1 MQNGLEDALVRDDQ
15 RLLDVLWAIERSS
28 MSVALVVDA
37 DRRLRGLFTDGDV
50 RRLIL
55 RGVTVDSPL
64 NAHIKST
71 FVSVGPEAGR
81 AEVLE
86 LMKARQLGQVPIVD
100 QRGTL
105 VGLHRL
111 HDLIGVALRPNMAVI
126 MAGGRGTRL
135 LPLTERVPKP
145 MLTVAG
151 RPILERLVLHL
162 MSNGIRHITLAIN
175 YLGHVI
181 EEHFGDGSAFGCHI
195 EYLRETKPLGTGGAL
210 SLLAERPQHP
220 FIVMNGDLVTQANL
234 GSMLDFH
241 ARGGQSA
248 TMGIRRYHHTI
259 PFGCVRLAGD
269 RITACEEKPQ
279 LQETI
284 NTGMYVLSPEM
295 LDLIPRD
302 TDFGMPSL
310 FQMALDAGKV
320 LRAFPFEDEWIDVG
334 RKSELAR
341 AVGADDETAESGGL
355 AAAAG
360 VPVATNDSAS
370 GGYKA

>member
-1 MQNGLEDALVRDDQ
+1 MQIGLEDALVRDDQ
-15 RLLDVLWAIERSS
+15 RLLDVLWALERGSLS
-28 MSVALVVDA
+28 IALVVDNNK
-37 DRRLRGLFTDGDV
+37 RLRGLFTDGDL

-55 RGVTVDSPL
+55 RGVAVDSPL
-64 NAHIKST
+64 FPHIKSS
-71 FVSVGPEAGR
+71 FVSVGPDAGR

-100 QRGTL
+100 QTGTL
-105 VGLHRL
+105 LGLHRL
-111 HDLIGVALRPNMAVI
+111 HDLIGVALRPNRAVI

-135 LPLTERVPKP
+135 LPLTERIPKP

-162 MSNGIRHITLAIN
+162 MSFGIRHITLSIN

-181 EEHFGDGSAFGCHI
+181 EEHFGDGSTLGCHI

-241 ARGGQSA
+241 ARGGQSG
-248 TMGIRRYHHTI
+248 TMGIRRYQHTI
-259 PFGCVRLAGD
+259 PFGCVRLNGD

-284 NTGMYVLSPEM
+284 NTGMYVLSPDM
-295 LDLIPRD
+295 LDLIPREV
-302 TDFGMPSL
+302 DFGMPAL
-310 FQMALDAGKV
+310 FQAALTEGKL

-334 RKSELAR
+334 QKSELAR
-341 AVGADDETAESGGL
+341 AVGEPDGDTIPES
-355 AAAAG
+355 
-360 VPVATNDSAS
+360 VSAS

>member
-1 MQNGLEDALVRDDQ
+1 MQNGLEDSLVRDDQ
-15 RLLDVLWAIERSS
+15 RLLDVLWALERG
-28 MSVALVVDA
+28 ALGIGLVVDHNN
-37 DRRLRGLFTDGDV
+37 RLRGLFTDGDL

-55 RGVTVDSPL
+55 RGVAVDSPL
-64 NAHIKST
+64 SPHIKPN
-71 FVSVGPEAGR
+71 FVSVGPDAGR

-86 LMKARQLGQVPIVD
+86 LMKALQLGQVPIVD
-100 QRGTL
+100 PAGTL

-111 HDLIGVALRPNMAVI
+111 HDLIGVALRPNRAII

-162 MSNGIRHITLAIN
+162 MSFGIRHITLAIN
-175 YLGHVI
+175 YLGHMI

-210 SLLAERPQHP
+210 SLLADRPEDP

-241 ARGGQSA
+241 ARGGQVG

-259 PFGCVRLAGD
+259 PFGCVRLSGD

-302 TDFGMPSL
+302 TDFGMPAL
-310 FQMALDAGKV
+310 FQTALSAGKL

-341 AVGADDETAESGGL
+341 AVGADDDDHDAGL
-355 AAAAG
+355 AAAAA
-360 VPVATNDSAS
+360 VPTIATETPS